1 MYASNTE
8 NEMIKPT
15 SLSCS
20 LDSMTRLI
28 KLSGI
33 NTQEY
38 LHCSISEN
46 EKKVIINIIKEK
58 IS

>member
-1 MYASNTE
+1 MYVSNTE

-46 EKKVIINIIKEK
+46 EKKGYN
-58 IS
+58 